1 MTHSLDNREVYFPI
15 EARGEEKLGETR
27 IRGELTRSKAFPW
40 VPSGKNLFDR
50 KETVPFQCKHV
61 QLLAY
66 AFSRPFRAYRN
77 GEGNR
82 PILGINVDRF
92 LFFFLSFPT
101 KHAPVIAIL
110 NERIR
115 FSFLSFFSSILW
127 FRRLSR
133 GIFFSREEK
142 MPRDVIRRRAKGTNF
157 FLSLVD
163 IYSCKMGSI
172 RAISI

>member
-1 MTHSLDNREVYFPI
+1 MGPKRE
-15 EARGEEKLGETR
+15 
-27 IRGELTRSKAFPW
+27 EL
-40 VPSGKNLFDR
+40 V
-50 KETVPFQCKHV
+50 
-61 QLLAY
+61 
-66 AFSRPFRAYRN
+66 RPKR
-77 GEGNR
+77 NR
-82 PILGINVDRF
+82 PVSVQTRATACLRLFSPIQGVSKRRGKSTHPGNKRRSF
-92 LFFFLSFPT
+92 SFFFLSFPT
-101 KHAPVIAIL
+101 KHAAVIAIL

>member
-1 MTHSLDNREVYFPI
+1 MSREEDGGSKPVNATMTHSLDNREVYFPI

-92 LFFFLSFPT
+92 LSFFFLFPRPRYSNIKRANSF
-101 KHAPVIAIL
+101 L
-110 NERIR
+110 
-115 FSFLSFFSSILW
+115 FSF
-127 FRRLSR
+127 
-133 GIFFSREEK
+133 
-142 MPRDVIRRRAKGTNF
+142 
-157 FLSLVD
+157 FLFVDSLVST
-163 IYSCKMGSI
+163 I
-172 RAISI
+172 ISRDLFFEGGKNAA